1 MRCPAC
7 NAEILLDPKEL
18 AAILGARGG
27 AAGRGEA
34 KSRDKGMLSKAGKK
48 GAAIRWA
55 KTKDDYPPEMW
66 LAGRTSVIAH
76 EHPELNPKEWTRIAL
91 EQWRAQ
97 GEMMRQHETAA
108 EAPQPDEAM
117 KPKP

>member
-7 NAEILLDPKEL
+7 NAEILLNPKEL
-18 AAILGARGG
+18 AALLGARGG

-48 GAAIRWA
+48 GAAVRWG
-55 KTKDDYPPEMW
+55 K
-66 LAGRTSVIAH
+66 
-76 EHPELNPKEWTRIAL
+76 
-91 EQWRAQ
+91 
-97 GEMMRQHETAA
+97 TAA